1 MKNATVPKNMIIS
14 LHDITFFNIVAS
26 GSESPT
32 TDIIKAIAVPNDTP
46 LATST
51 CTTGTIPA
59 ALAYIGIANITAN
72 GTAYQLSC
80 VTTKL
85 HQGYNLATKVSR
97 Q

>member
-32 TDIIKAIAVPNDTP
+32 TDIIKAIAVPN
-46 LATST
+46 
-51 CTTGTIPA
+51 
-59 ALAYIGIANITAN
+59 